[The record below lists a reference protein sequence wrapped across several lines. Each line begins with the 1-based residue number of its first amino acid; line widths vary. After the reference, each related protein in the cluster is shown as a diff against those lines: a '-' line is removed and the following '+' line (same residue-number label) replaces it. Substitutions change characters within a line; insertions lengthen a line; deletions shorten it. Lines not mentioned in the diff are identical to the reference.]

1 MVKEFDIEFLKN
13 FRTEFKD
20 TVKDLEEKHEI
31 GRAHV

>member
-20 TVKDLEEKHEI
+20 TVKEVPGGI
-31 GRAHV
+31 R